1 MKVDALI
8 LAGKSNIREVE
19 DIRAEDK
26 PRFPIN
32 GKPMYEYV
40 IDAARNSKL
49 INRIVVTVP
58 VATDCSSFEYKVDK
72 VLFTDQPVVNN
83 ILMGV
88 EYLSDTEFLLVLSSD
103 LPLLTSEVIDTFMTE
118 CEKEGDFDLYYPVH
132 KMEDVLDRYPTTKR
146 TYARIAEGK
155 FTGSN
160 AALFKPFILKNNVKL
175 FKRIFDQRKNP
186 IGMARVIGINCMIKA
201 LRGTLSIELLEE
213 RIGKLIGGRG
223 KAIISKQIEMGIDV
237 DKKED
242 LELVESILS
251 GDKGKIVAN
260 ACF

>member
-1 MKVDALI
+1 M
-8 LAGKSNIREVE
+8 
-19 DIRAEDK
+19 
-26 PRFPIN
+26 
-32 GKPMYEYV
+32 
-40 IDAARNSKL
+40 
-49 INRIVVTVP
+49 
-58 VATDCSSFEYKVDK
+58 
-72 VLFTDQPVVNN
+72 LFTDQPVANN

-88 EYLSDTEFLLVLSSD
+88 EYLSDVGFLLVLSSD
-103 LPLLTSEVIDTFMTE
+103 LPLLTSEVIDTFIME
-118 CEKEGDFDLYYPVH
+118 CEKEGDFYLYYPVH
-132 KMEDVLDRYPTTKR
+132 DMEDVLDRYPTKKR
-146 TYARIAEGK
+146 TYAKVAEGK

-160 AALFKPFILKNNVKL
+160 AALFKPFIIKNNVKL
-175 FKRIFDQRKNP
+175 FKRMFDQRKNP

-201 LRGTLSIELLEE
+201 MRGTLSIELLEE

-251 GDKGKIVAN
+251 GDKGEMAAN